1 MTLTLSILRCPDHA
15 VPETRQ
21 VPGGEYSIG
30 RGPENSWVLP
40 DPGRVLSKQHCVLE
54 FRGGFWQLR
63 DTSTNGTFLNN
74 APEPVGRDQVR
85 PLSDGDRIR
94 VGPFEIEARITDDV
108 RQGAYVPQPVQPY
121 VPPPSASYGMGYA
134 QQTPSGWVPPADPLR
149 DPMAPPPPGADIF
162 SAPLPGLG
170 SATPTQTGQGL
181 AGPLLPSDFDPLAE
195 PLPMP
200 DHAPM
205 TSDAFLVPKA
215 TQNPDILPDDWNLGP
230 APAAPARGA
239 DPFASLPDPFADAP
253 PLGAPARRPAAPPPA
268 PAGDP
273 FASLPDPF
281 ADAPPQRAAPLPDP
295 FAAPRGAPPAGAL
308 GAAADPFASARPAAD
323 AFGAMPDPFA
333 DGPPPVAPRA
343 APPSVA
349 APPAGAFG
357 AVPDPFA
364 DAPPS
369 IAAARA
375 APLPMAEADPFAEPP
390 AARAVLPPAMAPD
403 PFVEPPAAPR
413 PTAPAAEHQAPAP
426 AAQYPAPAA
435 PLQAPAARGQAT
447 APMALPADAAAAL
460 DAFLAGAGIRLPP
473 GADPAA
479 ALHAA
484 GAAYRAAIGGIRALL
499 IARADVK
506 REFRI
511 EQTMLRAAGNNPVKF
526 AATDEAAMAALL
538 VQPNG
543 PAAVAET
550 ADDLTAHQVATIAA
564 TQAAARA
571 LLARLDPAP
580 IEAADSAGGLF
591 GAREKRLWE
600 GYRKLHADVTAQFE
614 DDFDSAFGKAFARA
628 YEQASRKG

>member
-121 VPPPSASYGMGYA
+121 VPPPSASYGSGYG
-134 QQTPSGWVPPADPLR
+134 QQAPSGWVPPADPLR

-230 APAAPARGA
+230 APATPSRGA

-253 PLGAPARRPAAPPPA
+253 PLGAPAMRPAPPPPA
-268 PAGDP
+268 AAGDP

-281 ADAPPQRAAPLPDP
+281 ADSPPPRAAPPGGAMPDP
-295 FAAPRGAPPAGAL
+295 FAPPPR
-308 GAAADPFASARPAAD
+308 GAAADPFASAPPVRPAAD
-323 AFGAMPDPFA
+323 RLGAAPDPFASAPPSVAAPRAAPSAAAAPPPDSFGAMPDPFA
-333 DGPPPVAPRA
+333 D
-343 APPSVA
+343 S
-349 APPAGAFG
+349 PPAGA
-357 AVPDPFA
+357 A
-364 DAPPS
+364 S
-369 IAAARA
+369 RA
-375 APLPMAEADPFAEPP
+375 APLPMAGADPFAEPP
-390 AARAVLPPAMAPD
+390 AARAVPPPAMAPD
-403 PFVEPPAAPR
+403 PFAEPPAAPR
-413 PTAPAAEHQAPAP
+413 PAAPAAAFPAP
-426 AAQYPAPAA
+426 PPAA
-435 PLQAPAARGQAT
+435 PVAPRP
-447 APMALPADAAAAL
+447 APTALPADAAAAL

-580 IEAADSAGGLF
+580 IEAADGAGGMF

-600 GYRKLHADVTAQFE
+600 SYRKLHADVTAQFE